1 MVSNSLP
8 PTAQVGRAVI
18 KGPRLPLPPIQIP
31 NTAPPMIVTTPSK
44 KTHILE
50 NIDDLNK
57 NEVDNTLQNQ
67 ISEESMDK
75 GNEAANSSLQEHIC
89 MQSIDTEMNIT
100 LQSYSNLSFDD
111 TGVSEIKHENTN
123 IDSGADVNADS
134 TLTENLV
141 SSSST
146 LKAIKNV
153 STPPL
158 ETVSYRQKFE
168 PIKNPIATKSPKKPL
183 QHKKKALFNTLST
196 LHAPSLGC
204 SSKNDGSSNR
214 LTAEY
219 PHNGGDDKIL
229 PALKGKNAKLPP
241 KFDVVTSLTGEKRYS
256 YTSA

>member
-1 MVSNSLP
+1 MP
-8 PTAQVGRAVI
+8 PTAQVGGAVI

-31 NTAPPMIVTTPSK
+31 NTAPPMMVTTPSK

-75 GNEAANSSLQEHIC
+75 GNEAVNSSLQEHTC
-89 MQSIDTEMNIT
+89 MQSIDIEMNIT
-100 LQSYSNLSFDD
+100 LQSYSNPLFDDLSFDD

-183 QHKKKALFNTLST
+183 QHKKKALFNTLSAS
-196 LHAPSLGC
+196 HAPSLGC
-204 SSKNDGSSNR
+204 SSKNDGSSNNR

-219 PHNGGDDKIL
+219 LHNGGNDKIL

-241 KFDVVTSLTGEKRYS
+241 KFDVVTSLTGEKR
-256 YTSA
+256 